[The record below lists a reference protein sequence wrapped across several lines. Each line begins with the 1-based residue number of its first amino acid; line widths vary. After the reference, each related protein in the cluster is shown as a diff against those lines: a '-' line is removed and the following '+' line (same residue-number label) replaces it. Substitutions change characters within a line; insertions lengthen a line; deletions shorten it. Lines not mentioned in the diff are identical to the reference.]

1 MANVHPR
8 LEQTLTPPLLEDVR
22 NFWFDHLNGEDAL
35 ILPGQSEMQRWFTRD
50 AEFDK
55 ACV

>member
-1 MANVHPR
+1 MAEATQQ
-8 LEQTLTPPLLEDVR
+8 LKQILTPALLQDVR
-22 NFWFDHLNGEDAL
+22 NFWFDHLSGEDAL
-35 ILPGQSEMQRWFTRD
+35 IIPGQNEMMRWFRRD

>member
-1 MANVHPR
+1 MSTVPSE
-8 LEQTLTPPLLEDVR
+8 LKQTLTPNLLKDVR
-22 NFWFDHLNGEDAL
+22 NFWFDHLSGEDSL
-35 ILPGQSEMQRWFTRD
+35 ILPNQDDMKRWFTRD

>member
-1 MANVHPR
+1 MANVQPQ
-8 LEQTLTPPLLEDVR
+8 LKQTLTPTLLEDVR